1 MRIDVWGN
9 EVVRGGLEGPVRKK
23 KKKNRRAKEKLCWK
37 YILTHSAIVK

>member
-23 KKKNRRAKEKLCWK
+23 KKIEEQKRN
-37 YILTHSAIVK
+37 YVGNTFSPILL

>member
-23 KKKNRRAKEKLCWK
+23 KKKIEEQKRN
-37 YILTHSAIVK
+37 YVGNTFSPILL